1 MRKVDLILKIV
12 RAYKHTI
19 LHLVCTKF
27 SQNQF
32 GSLHGPTAYLETTLE
47 IANGGPNL
55 RDIPNPTQNI
65 QLIHVPYQE

>member
-32 GSLHGPTAYLETTLE
+32 GSLHRPTAYLETTLE
-47 IANGGPNL
+47 SIMVRLG
-55 RDIPNPTQNI
+55 I
-65 QLIHVPYQE
+65 QLPMGVQI